1 MWDADSEP
9 MRVEEEDAGGALLRD
24 EVSGALLTS
33 YTGPIQRGR
42 SLAMLAASRRDASA
56 RARTSHA
63 YIEYFFFLTWRL
75 GESAARQRRQHTFH
89 LVHRHNSI
97 LY

>member
-33 YTGPIQRGR
+33 YTGPIQRDR
-42 SLAMLAASRRDASA
+42 SLAMLGASRRDASERAHIA
-56 RARTSHA
+56 RIH
-63 YIEYFFFLTWRL
+63 
-75 GESAARQRRQHTFH
+75 
-89 LVHRHNSI
+89 
-97 LY
+97 